1 MSLCWRASAVQ
12 NHIIVCVCAC
22 PLIIITTLHA
32 CQWRAWLPP
41 TPNLFAVPHLSS
53 CDSLS
58 ASRLTDSWYEM
69 ESRCCRIL
77 VRLCGICH
85 ISTSSSSLACTFFC
99 FFSLYYTP
107 ARSFE
112 FVSFF
117 LFFYFS
123 LASQVCRSI
132 AALLIRVLSGH
143 DFRLFVVMVK
153 K

>member
-22 PLIIITTLHA
+22 PLIIVTTLHA

-77 VRLCGICH
+77 VLLCGICH
-85 ISTSSSSLACTFFC
+85 ISTTLSSLACPFFC
-99 FFSLYYTP
+99 FSLFITYSYQLGLLNLFHFFPFLLFS
-107 ARSFE
+107 S
-112 FVSFF
+112 
-117 LFFYFS
+117 
-123 LASQVCRSI
+123 
-132 AALLIRVLSGH
+132 
-143 DFRLFVVMVK
+143 
-153 K
+153 